1 MRGSQSVRSKYYV
14 DEALVADAY
23 IDASSVQGGIAPSAT
38 IIPMKPGACTVQER
52 VSWGK
57 LEA

>member
-1 MRGSQSVRSKYYV
+1 MRSKYYV